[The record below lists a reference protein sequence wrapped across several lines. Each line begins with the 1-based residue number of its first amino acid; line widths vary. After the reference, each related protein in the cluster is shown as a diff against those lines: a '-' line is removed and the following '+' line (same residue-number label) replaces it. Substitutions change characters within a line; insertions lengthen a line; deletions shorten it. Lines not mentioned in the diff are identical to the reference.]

1 MGYEVKGRKHEAK
14 IVPSEKIIWK
24 DWTAS
29 YLICYIYDLLAIQ
42 KWSCP
47 RIADHLNALGV
58 PTAYQQREPGP
69 RRAERGTGLQAKWR
83 AGRIRNLVILTV
95 YKGIYQY
102 GKRSKKKREIWE
114 VEAPALV
121 TPELWQAAQ
130 EALTRNRLVG
140 KNTPRHY
147 LLTGLIKCGVCGK
160 TYCAAHGRD
169 KIVWWRCNGRMTS
182 RYDAENRCQ
191 SKMVK
196 SSEIETIVWQDIERW
211 LRNPG
216 EILNELNVENDWSK
230 AAAVREA
237 ELTILKK
244 RLSDLE
250 LEKKGY
256 HRQNAQGLLNDT
268 DLRGFVEEL
277 SEKKISIEKRLAE
290 LSPAESEPEIIPVDL
305 LHELRRRLDNGLSEE
320 QRQEIARLLVKQI
333 TIQTKMED
341 GNRYCKA
348 EIQYRFIGAVNFC
361 TDRDSSPRPA

>member
-1 MGYEVKGRKHEAK
+1 
-14 IVPSEKIIWK
+14 
-24 DWTAS
+24 
-29 YLICYIYDLLAIQ
+29 
-42 KWSCP
+42 
-47 RIADHLNALGV
+47 
-58 PTAYQQREPGP
+58 
-69 RRAERGTGLQAKWR
+69 
-83 AGRIRNLVILTV
+83 
-95 YKGIYQY
+95 
-102 GKRSKKKREIWE
+102 
-114 VEAPALV
+114 
-121 TPELWQAAQ
+121 
-130 EALTRNRLVG
+130 
-140 KNTPRHY
+140 
-147 LLTGLIKCGVCGK
+147 
-160 TYCAAHGRD
+160 
-169 KIVWWRCNGRMTS
+169 
-182 RYDAENRCQ
+182 
-191 SKMVK
+191 MVK